1 MQDKKPIAFFSE
13 KLGGAT
19 LNYPTYDKE
28 LYALVRACKLGNT
41 TSGQRSLS
49 STQTM
54 NLSNISR
61 ATKAQQ
67 KACQIKDLYASDSD
81 FAEIYKSCSK
91 FAFGRYF
98 RQDGF
103 LFYENRLCVPNCSL
117 RDLFVREGTWRRLDG
132 TLWCGQN
139 TSSHEDHFHWPH
151 MIRDVERIC
160 SRCATCKQ
168 SKSKV
173 QPHGLYTPLPIPS
186 HPWTD
191 ISMDFVLGL
200 PRTRTGKDSIFV
212 IVDRF
217 SKMAHFVACRK
228 TDDASHVAA
237 LFFKEIVR
245 LHGMPRTI
253 VSDRDTKFLSY
264 FWKTLWSKLGTKLL
278 FSTTCH
284 PQTDGQT
291 EVVNRTLGTLLRA
304 LIKKNLKSWDD
315 CLPHIEFAYNHA
327 VHSASK
333 FSPFEIV
340 YGFKPISP
348 LDLMPLP
355 LSERLSTDGKHKAE
369 TVKRIH
375 EQARRNI
382 EAKTKQYAKHA
393 NKGRKE
399 MVFEVG
405 DKVWIHLRKER
416 FPAERKSKLMPR
428 IDGPFEIT
436 RRINNNSYKLISKVN
451 EPDLRTN
458 PFQEGGDD
466 MIMEE
471 VAGNLD
477 QEAAGE
483 LVAEEEQL
491 EPEEALE
498 ALTLPT
504 GPITSSTI
512 TCFKVSILYKGFI
525 KVRVVRLHMKEAQDR
540 QKSYADRRRREL
552 EFQVGDRVYLKMAML
567 RGPNRSIA
575 ENKLSPRFMG
585 PFPVV
590 ERVGPLAYRLELPE
604 IMKAFHKVFH
614 VSMLRKCLHPT
625 EELVAR
631 IPEDLQPDLTVPAVP
646 VRILERREKVLRNK
660 RIPLLRILWD
670 CSGSTEETWEPEA
683 KMKLKFRKWFDKQVE
698 E

>member
-1 MQDKKPIAFFSE
+1 MGHFGVAK
-13 KLGGAT
+13 T
-19 LNYPTYDKE
+19 LQ
-28 LYALVRACKLGNT
+28 VMR
-41 TSGQRSLS
+41 
-49 STQTM
+49 
-54 NLSNISR
+54 
-61 ATKAQQ
+61 
-67 KACQIKDLYASDSD
+67 
-81 FAEIYKSCSK
+81 
-91 FAFGRYF
+91 
-98 RQDGF
+98 
-103 LFYENRLCVPNCSL
+103 
-117 RDLFVREGTWRRLDG
+117 
-132 TLWCGQN
+132 
-139 TSSHEDHFHWPH
+139 DHFHWPH

-217 SKMAHFVACRK
+217 SKMAHFVACHK

-304 LIKKNLKSWDD
+304 LIKKNLKSWDE

-369 TVKRIH
+369 TVRKIH

-382 EAKTKQYAKHA
+382 EAKTKQYAQQA

-399 MVFEVG
+399 
-405 DKVWIHLRKER
+405 
-416 FPAERKSKLMPR
+416 
-428 IDGPFEIT
+428 
-436 RRINNNSYKLISKVN
+436 N

-471 VAGNLD
+471 VARNLD

-498 ALTLPT
+498 L
-504 GPITSSTI
+504 
-512 TCFKVSILYKGFI
+512 
-525 KVRVVRLHMKEAQDR
+525 
-540 QKSYADRRRREL
+540 
-552 EFQVGDRVYLKMAML
+552 
-567 RGPNRSIA
+567 
-575 ENKLSPRFMG
+575 
-585 PFPVV
+585 
-590 ERVGPLAYRLELPE
+590 
-604 IMKAFHKVFH
+604 
-614 VSMLRKCLHPT
+614 
-625 EELVAR
+625 
-631 IPEDLQPDLTVPAVP
+631 
-646 VRILERREKVLRNK
+646 
-660 RIPLLRILWD
+660 
-670 CSGSTEETWEPEA
+670 
-683 KMKLKFRKWFDKQVE
+683 
-698 E
+698 